1 MKDLSAFIKQQQE
14 LKIKTIQN
22 TNSILR
28 MQIGIQILLG
38 LILVAWILTTWL
50 LFDML
55 LGQIVGTISSM
66 IVLIMIS
73 MRVILIAFEIRDN
86 NYKNQTV
93 ICGEAAIKTDKL
105 KDTKLEAF
113 DKSTKKLDIHTVQIT
128 CIVLDTDI
136 KEPIRNIAAITEYR
150 AEDNKSKDSDSVH
163 NNDLTNFKEDDHED
177 DEDYESPLDIL
188 FKRLEYRE
196 PNHIAIKYYKDYHSR
211 CRKNTKINTSNISLK
226 TRKV

>member
-73 MRVILIAFEIRDN
+73 MRVIL
-86 NYKNQTV
+86 
-93 ICGEAAIKTDKL
+93 L
-105 KDTKLEAF
+105 
-113 DKSTKKLDIHTVQIT
+113 
-128 CIVLDTDI
+128 
-136 KEPIRNIAAITEYR
+136 
-150 AEDNKSKDSDSVH
+150 
-163 NNDLTNFKEDDHED
+163 
-177 DEDYESPLDIL
+177 
-188 FKRLEYRE
+188 RL
-196 PNHIAIKYYKDYHSR
+196 
-211 CRKNTKINTSNISLK
+211 NIS
-226 TRKV
+226 R

>member
-86 NYKNQTV
+86 NYK
-93 ICGEAAIKTDKL
+93 IKALTEE
-105 KDTKLEAF
+105 KDTDAAQFEINFDNKLEM
-113 DKSTKKLDIHTVQIT
+113 K
-128 CIVLDTDI
+128 
-136 KEPIRNIAAITEYR
+136 
-150 AEDNKSKDSDSVH
+150 
-163 NNDLTNFKEDDHED
+163 
-177 DEDYESPLDIL
+177 
-188 FKRLEYRE
+188 
-196 PNHIAIKYYKDYHSR
+196 
-211 CRKNTKINTSNISLK
+211 
-226 TRKV
+226 

>member
-86 NYKNQTV
+86 NYK
-93 ICGEAAIKTDKL
+93 IKALTEE
-105 KDTKLEAF
+105 KDTDAARFEVSEEFRDEMKKEFNPEACHFSLEYIF
-113 DKSTKKLDIHTVQIT
+113 QTL
-128 CIVLDTDI
+128 
-136 KEPIRNIAAITEYR
+136 
-150 AEDNKSKDSDSVH
+150 DNKCEEIKKGEH
-163 NNDLTNFKEDDHED
+163 HE
-177 DEDYESPLDIL
+177 
-188 FKRLEYRE
+188 
-196 PNHIAIKYYKDYHSR
+196 
-211 CRKNTKINTSNISLK
+211 
-226 TRKV
+226 

>member
-73 MRVILIAFEIRDN
+73 MRVIWVFDRARYFFAR
-86 NYKNQTV
+86 
-93 ICGEAAIKTDKL
+93 
-105 KDTKLEAF
+105 TK
-113 DKSTKKLDIHTVQIT
+113 S
-128 CIVLDTDI
+128 
-136 KEPIRNIAAITEYR
+136 
-150 AEDNKSKDSDSVH
+150 
-163 NNDLTNFKEDDHED
+163 
-177 DEDYESPLDIL
+177 
-188 FKRLEYRE
+188 
-196 PNHIAIKYYKDYHSR
+196 
-211 CRKNTKINTSNISLK
+211 
-226 TRKV
+226 

>member
-73 MRVILIAFEIRDN
+73 MRVILISKGGGVHLHYIYSGDA
-86 NYKNQTV
+86 
-93 ICGEAAIKTDKL
+93 DKL
-105 KDTKLEAF
+105 SRIYDTNIEIKVFTGGSSLRRKLTKCNNLQIATISSGLPLKGE
-113 DKSTKKLDIHTVQIT
+113 DKMV
-128 CIVLDTDI
+128 
-136 KEPIRNIAAITEYR
+136 
-150 AEDNKSKDSDSVH
+150 
-163 NNDLTNFKEDDHED
+163 NFKSVQNE
-177 DEDYESPLDIL
+177 
-188 FKRLEYRE
+188 
-196 PNHIAIKYYKDYHSR
+196 KDKPQKSGMFPP
-211 CRKNTKINTSNISLK
+211 
-226 TRKV
+226 

>member
-1 MKDLSAFIKQQQE
+1 MRMKDLSAFIKQQQE

-28 MQIGIQILLG
+28 MQIGVQILLG

-86 NYKNQTV
+86 NYK
-93 ICGEAAIKTDKL
+93 IKALTEE
-105 KDTKLEAF
+105 KDT
-113 DKSTKKLDIHTVQIT
+113 D
-128 CIVLDTDI
+128 
-136 KEPIRNIAAITEYR
+136 AAQFEINF
-150 AEDNKSKDSDSVH
+150 DNKIRQVRFEVSEEFRDEMK
-163 NNDLTNFKEDDHED
+163 KEFNPEI
-177 DEDYESPLDIL
+177 ELKKP
-188 FKRLEYRE
+188 
-196 PNHIAIKYYKDYHSR
+196 
-211 CRKNTKINTSNISLK
+211 NISGNQNSILLLVSDNHFLIHNIYAFIK
-226 TRKV
+226 KVFV

>member
-66 IVLIMIS
+66 IVLMMIS

-86 NYKNQTV
+86 NYK
-93 ICGEAAIKTDKL
+93 IKALTEE
-105 KDTKLEAF
+105 KDT
-113 DKSTKKLDIHTVQIT
+113 D
-128 CIVLDTDI
+128 
-136 KEPIRNIAAITEYR
+136 AAQFEINF
-150 AEDNKSKDSDSVH
+150 DNKIRQVRFEVSEEFRDEMK
-163 NNDLTNFKEDDHED
+163 KEFNPEACHF
-177 DEDYESPLDIL
+177 S
-188 FKRLEYRE
+188 LEYIFQTLDNKCE
-196 PNHIAIKYYKDYHSR
+196 KIKKGEHHE
-211 CRKNTKINTSNISLK
+211 
-226 TRKV
+226 